1 MECRWAVSR
10 LTSGGTTTTHEDR
23 AIRRLSLS
31 RGVTY
36 AGGNGAFWALSAI
49 LYQQSHAPTLV
60 AAAALAS
67 FSVPAAL
74 SPFAGALGDHFDRK
88 RVMVGSELAGAA
100 CFLGL
105 AFASAPAALLSL
117 RVLASVASAPLVP
130 ATSAAL
136 PSLVADRRLERANAA
151 LSKAGTAGALAGPA
165 IAGLMLATVGG
176 GLVFVLN
183 TITFLI
189 SALLIASTKGD
200 FRPSLAYRGHLAAG
214 FAFLRRNDVLRPVTL
229 AYGLAFIGVG
239 VSVPAEIVIATDFGA
254 GSLGYGAL
262 IVLWGIGAIF
272 GAMAGERLSG
282 HPRQIIVLAYA
293 AGGLAV
299 GLMTVSLAPIF
310 ATVLLGMA
318 IGGLGD
324 GLWEVRQN
332 SLIQRCT
339 PDGVRSRVLAGN
351 EAMMQGGIALGL
363 LVSGLVIGATGA
375 VGAFAVAAGAA
386 GTAAVFLLL
395 ISLRVEAAAPAST
408 KQANSRLAESR
419 GGTREREP
427 NGPSL
432 SYVGRPV
439 PASQVSANDFAIKS
453 G

>member
-1 MECRWAVSR
+1 MAVNG
-10 LTSGGTTTTHEDR
+10 LTPGGTVSTQEDR
-23 AIRRLSLS
+23 AIRRLALS

-49 LYQQSHAPTLV
+49 LYQQSHSPTLV

-74 SPFAGALGDHFDRK
+74 SPLAGALGDHFDRK
-88 RVMVGSELAGAA
+88 RVMVCSELAGAA
-100 CFLGL
+100 CFLGM
-105 AFASAPAALLSL
+105 AVVAAPAALLSL

-136 PSLVADRRLERANAA
+136 PKLVADRKLERANSA
-151 LSKAGTAGALAGPA
+151 LSKAGTAGALVGPA
-165 IAGLMLATVGG
+165 IAGVMLATVGG
-176 GLVFVLN
+176 GSVFALN
-183 TITFLI
+183 AITFLI
-189 SALLIASTKGD
+189 SALLIASTKGN
-200 FRPSLAYRGHLAAG
+200 FRPSLASRGQLGAG
-214 FAFLRRNDVLRPVTL
+214 FTFLSRDDVLRSVSL
-229 AYGLAFIGVG
+229 AYCLAFVGVG

-254 GSLGYGAL
+254 GSIGYGAL

-282 HPRQIIVLAYA
+282 HPKQIIVLAFA
-293 AGGLAV
+293 AGGLAAGFV
-299 GLMTVSLAPIF
+299 TVTLAPVLT
-310 ATVLLGMA
+310 AVLLGMA

-324 GLWEVRQN
+324 GLWEVAQN

-363 LVSGLVIGATGA
+363 LASGLVIGATGA

-386 GTAAVFLLL
+386 GIAATFLLIL
-395 ISLRVEAAAPAST
+395 SLRVEAAGLDST
-408 KQANSRLAESR
+408 KQAISRLAESR
-419 GGTREREP
+419 EGTRVREP
-427 NGPSL
+427 DGPSL

-439 PASQVSANDFAIKS
+439 PTSQVPASDLAVKS

>member
-1 MECRWAVSR
+1 MNR
-10 LTSGGTTTTHEDR
+10 LTPGGTTSTQEDR
-23 AIRRLSLS
+23 AIRRLALS
-31 RGVTY
+31 RGITY

-49 LYQQSHAPTLV
+49 LYQKSHSPTLV

-74 SPFAGALGDHFDRK
+74 SPFTGAVGDHFDRK
-88 RVMVGSELAGAA
+88 RVMVCSELAGAA
-100 CFLGL
+100 CFLGM
-105 AFASAPAALLSL
+105 AVVSAPAALLAL

-136 PSLVADRRLERANAA
+136 PSLVADHELERANAA
-151 LSKAGTAGALAGPA
+151 LSKAGTAGALIGPA

-176 GLVFVLN
+176 GSVFALN

-200 FRPSLAYRGHLAAG
+200 FRPSLAYRGQLAAG

-239 VSVPAEIVIATDFGA
+239 VSVPAEIMISTDFGA

-282 HPRQIIVLAYA
+282 HSSQIIVLAIA
-293 AGGLAV
+293 AGGLAAGFV
-299 GLMTVSLAPIF
+299 AVSLAPVF
-310 ATVLLGMA
+310 AAVLLGMA

-324 GLWEVRQN
+324 GLWNVAQN

-339 PDGVRSRVLAGN
+339 PDGVRSRVIAGN

-363 LVSGLVIGATGA
+363 LASGLVIGVTGA
-375 VGAFAVAAGAA
+375 VGAFSVAAGAA
-386 GTAAVFLLL
+386 GIAAIFLLL
-395 ISLRVEAAAPAST
+395 LSLRVEATAAAST
-408 KQANSRLAESR
+408 KQATSRLAESR

-427 NGPSL
+427 DGPSL

-439 PASQVSANDFAIKS
+439 PTSQPSASDLAIKS